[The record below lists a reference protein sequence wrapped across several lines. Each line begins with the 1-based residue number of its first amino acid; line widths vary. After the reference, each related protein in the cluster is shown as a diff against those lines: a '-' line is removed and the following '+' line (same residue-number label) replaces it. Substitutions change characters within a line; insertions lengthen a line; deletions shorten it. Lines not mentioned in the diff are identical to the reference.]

1 MARTLNI
8 TVGGEQARIRCSI
21 AGDVLSIMASKCFA
35 AYIRLM
41 KLATE
46 GKYEMPVPDGSDRP
60 RPPLELG
67 APMQPPLCM
76 KDMGAFNADMAI
88 RFPEDADKYIK
99 AFLAGDDVAKT
110 FDSVPPAPGTAKMF
124 TLEEVQDLI
133 TKGVT
138 AGLEAAGV
146 VTKPEP
152 VAELA
157 TKGEGPDSDGVGP
170 LDPPTP
176 PPLDPANF
184 NAKELAALSQR
195 EREVLKIVLNG
206 GGITY
211 ATQEVGYKDP
221 DKEARRILEIPLFKN
236 VVEHYGSPGRL
247 QVATMK

>member
-1 MARTLNI
+1 MARSLNI

-157 TKGEGPDSDGVGP
+157 TEPVDTEPDVSYDMTGLSEIQIQFADNMISGM
-170 LDPPTP
+170 TP
-176 PPLDPANF
+176 EQSVERMTYSTAS
-184 NAKELAALSQR
+184 ARKAALTR
-195 EREVLKIVLNG
+195 FKKVPAL
-206 GGITY
+206 
-211 ATQEVGYKDP
+211 
-221 DKEARRILEIPLFKN
+221 ARIIEGMENPVK
-236 VVEHYGSPGRL
+236 
-247 QVATMK
+247 